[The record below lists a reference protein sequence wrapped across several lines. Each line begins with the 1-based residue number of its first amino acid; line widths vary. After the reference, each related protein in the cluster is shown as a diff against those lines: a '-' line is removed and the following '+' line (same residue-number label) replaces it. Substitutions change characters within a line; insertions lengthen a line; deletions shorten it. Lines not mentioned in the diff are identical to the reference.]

1 MNKTAVKNV
10 ATLEQLLLQR
20 LEQPNLSRAEKT
32 ATNKRLEEV
41 RARQRELID
50 YDKLL
55 ADYANQRIDL
65 DLDDGVVVNYAKLQ
79 PLLAA
84 IK

>member
-1 MNKTAVKNV
+1 
-10 ATLEQLLLQR
+10 LPLQR
-20 LEQPNLSRAEKT
+20 LDQPNLSRPEKT

-55 ADYANQRIDL
+55 ADYANQRIEL
-65 DLDDGVVVNYAKLQ
+65 DLDDGVVANYAKLQ
-79 PLLAA
+79 PLLAV